1 MVLDRPYPSTAFF
14 RDLDPVE
21 RELRL
26 EVSDDLAD
34 HLRWIRGDPRLS
46 AWEESFLAGIATLIR
61 QTEGRCRLTEK
72 QWDKFWQI
80 SAKVA
85 AADDD
90 DADDADDVG
99 DC

>member
-1 MVLDRPYPSTAFF
+1 VVLDRPYPSTAFF
-14 RDLDPVE
+14 RDLDPAE

-34 HLRWIRGDPRLS
+34 HLRWIRGDPRLT

-61 QTEGRCRLTEK
+61 ETEGRCRLTQK

-85 AADDD
+85 VPDDGDDDDD
-90 DADDADDVG
+90 DAG